1 LEISLQPLERYL
13 SEIGD
18 IHGTGSAVPE
28 TSYYPALSTLLND
41 IGRSLK
47 PKVKCVIHI
56 QNRGAGIPDA
66 GLFADDQLKRNSVRD
81 LRLGALPSR
90 GVVEAKPPAESL
102 SELIRSEQV
111 TRYCQRYGQ
120 VLATNLRAFA
130 VVHLTTMG
138 TSMRWNRSNSLTL
151 NPPSGTRRARH
162 SNQRAARWAPIS
174 RSSFA
179 EYSSSLQ
186 KSPVPKMSPNCW
198 PPTLATHAPELK
210 QRRMERW
217 TRCAL
222 FLKKRWRSRST
233 ARKASSFFEV
243 AWFRRSSIGSFPLG
257 YFEAETINTNRK
269 PHSRGA
275 KQLGICT
282 YRFCGSF
289 FTKSRIPGT
298 LKRSG

>member
-130 VVHLTTMG
+130 LVAPDHDGNINALESFELFNAESTF
-138 TSMRWNRSNSLTL
+138 RDAARSPFKSA
-151 NPPSGTRRARH
+151 SGTLGAHFEEFLRRVLLKPSEITSPKDVAELLASYARD
-162 SNQRAARWAPIS
+162 ARTRVEATPHGTLDALRIVFEEALALKVDGEKGELFF
-174 RSSFA
+174 RSS
-179 EYSSSLQ
+179 LVQ
-186 KSPVPKMSPNCW
+186 
-198 PPTLATHAPELK
+198 TLFY
-210 QRRMERW
+210 W
-217 TRCAL
+217 I
-222 FLKKRWRSRST
+222 FS
-233 ARKASSFFEV
+233 
-243 AWFRRSSIGSFPLG
+243 AWVL
-257 YFEAETINTNRK
+257 
-269 PHSRGA
+269 
-275 KQLGICT
+275 
-282 YRFCGSF
+282 
-289 FTKSRIPGT
+289 
-298 LKRSG
+298 